1 MRLSKISI
9 QIEPQVYNKYLITFG
24 FSFLGA
30 LINFFFF
37 RQVYLN
43 IGEDTFYYYAYSRR
57 VISFLSPV
65 LLMGLGI
72 SLPRA
77 IGHYAGDNKRAKLL
91 FLVSILT
98 LSIVSLFWF
107 LLNISFNELLTGF
120 IWGEVN
126 LFTQR
131 LNIAIA
137 VYLIGLNIAA
147 GIHSYFRGK
156 INALY
161 AGIIDLMVQSIL
173 PLIAFLLLSDLV
185 TIFYSISAMVFVL
198 NILLIY
204 FIFRKINPNHLKINY
219 LLKEAGDLLGYGIKR
234 VPGDIF
240 YALLIFFPAY
250 ITGQFFNMQLA
261 GVLSFGLSLLTLFNM
276 PATAISFVTL
286 SRSATLLVNEKQKLK
301 TETRSLIL
309 IGIAY
314 SILVIILSYYF
325 MGWFLKLFLDQ
336 EFVRYTKILFTILW
350 ALPMLVVFT
359 VLRSLTDSSYRRAYN
374 SLFIFIALIIIIV
387 FSIFAIQISNPM
399 LIIYGNTVA
408 YFILA
413 LLSIIISNKTFKR

>member
-1 MRLSKISI
+1 
-9 QIEPQVYNKYLITFG
+9 
-24 FSFLGA
+24 
-30 LINFFFF
+30 
-37 RQVYLN
+37 
-43 IGEDTFYYYAYSRR
+43 
-57 VISFLSPV
+57 
-65 LLMGLGI
+65 MGLGI

-77 IGHYAGDNKRAKLL
+77 IGHFSGDNKRAKLL

-173 PLIAFLLLSDLV
+173 PLTAFLLLSDLV
-185 TIFYSISAMVFVL
+185 TIFYSISAMVIVL

-204 FIFRKINPNHLKINY
+204 FIFRKISPNHLKINH

-240 YALLIFFPAY
+240 YALLIFLPAY

-314 SILVIILSYYF
+314 SILVMILSYFF

-336 EFVRYTKILFTILW
+336 EFVRYTKTLFTILW

-374 SLFIFIALIIIIV
+374 SLFIFIALIIISV